1 VYNYAQSFP
10 LRQGVD
16 TMPEILRPTNPVP
29 NYDNAGARNQPIS
42 PRDTNIQNVVDPSRV
57 TRADQRTEQQQAG
70 DAAQKLRYE
79 SNFLTFVQRLRNSP
93 DPAASFLQLLGRGL
107 QVSSGISEGL
117 AVEMSQ
123 FLEYMQMDEGKLL
136 DLLQNQL
143 QGGTRFGGAL
153 FDALRTAYNHSGS
166 EMLRSDILQFLRQY
180 SDFTSTGHL
189 EGRMVR
195 TLYDMTQS
203 LPSHWAGRLLDT
215 AAQMENGVAA
225 GDRQGNLQ
233 LLRDQVFP
241 LISNYVSTTHDHGR
255 ARTLLSMLTL
265 DMVRYE
271 NGSEEEMV
279 AAFRHLNN
287 YGIFPEDLG
296 KLSDED
302 ILRLL
307 KETEFTR
314 ASSSDKFTQHLT
326 QLTGRALGGEA
337 NTQMQD
343 ALRNIMAS
351 ILVNES
357 VYMPLRHLLLPFQWE
372 DKAVFSEMW
381 VDPDEDNGTGSAGPS
396 PRILIK
402 MDIEGLGVFDLL
414 IDNGGGRTSIN
425 VSCPE
430 SVAAHSG
437 EVSRSLGDILER
449 NGLRAGD
456 IRVGPMRRAVNISDA
471 FPKIFEGVM
480 NGVDVKV

>member
-1 VYNYAQSFP
+1 
-10 LRQGVD
+10 
-16 TMPEILRPTNPVP
+16 MPEILRPTNPVP
-29 NYDNAGARNQPIS
+29 NYDNAGARSQPIT
-42 PRDTNIQNVVDPSRV
+42 PRDTNIQNVVDPTRV
-57 TRADQRTEQQQAG
+57 TRADQRTDQQQAG
-70 DAAQKLRYE
+70 DAVRSQHLRYE
-79 SNFLTFVQRLRNSP
+79 SNFLTFVQRLRNAP
-93 DPAASFLQLLGRGL
+93 DTATAFLQILGRGL

-117 AVEMSQ
+117 AVEMAQ
-123 FLEYMQMDEGKLL
+123 FLEYMQMDESKLME
-136 DLLQNQL
+136 LLQNQL
-143 QGGTRFGGAL
+143 QSGTRFGGAL
-153 FDALRTAYNHSGS
+153 FSALRTAFSRSNS
-166 EMLRSDILQFLRQY
+166 EMLRTEILQFLRQY
-180 SDFTSTGHL
+180 SDFSSTGHL

-271 NGSEEEMV
+271 NGSEEEMI
-279 AAFRHLNN
+279 ASFRHLNS
-287 YGIFPEDLG
+287 YGIFPEDLS
-296 KLSDED
+296 KLSDAD

-314 ASSSDKFTQHLT
+314 ASASDKFAQHLT

-337 NTQMQD
+337 NMQMQD

-357 VYMPLRHLLLPFQWE
+357 VYMPLRHLLLPFMWD

-381 VDPDEDNGTGSAGPS
+381 VDPDEENGTGQNGPS

-402 MDIEGLGVFDLL
+402 MDVEGLGTFDLL
-414 IDNGGGRTSIN
+414 IDHTGGRTSMN

-430 SVAAHSG
+430 TVAAHSG

-449 NGLRAGD
+449 NGLKAGD
-456 IRVGPMRRAVNISDA
+456 IRVGPMRRGMNISDA
-471 FPKIFEGVM
+471 FPKLFEGVM
-480 NGVDVKV
+480 TGVDVKV

>member
-1 VYNYAQSFP
+1 
-10 LRQGVD
+10 
-16 TMPEILRPTNPVP
+16 MPEILRPTNPVP
-29 NYDNAGARNQPIS
+29 NYDNAGARSQPIT
-42 PRDTNIQNVVDPSRV
+42 PRDTNIQNVVDPTRV
-57 TRADQRTEQQQAG
+57 TRADQRTDQQQAG
-70 DAAQKLRYE
+70 DAVRSQHLRYE
-79 SNFLTFVQRLRNSP
+79 SNFLTFVQRLRNAP
-93 DPAASFLQLLGRGL
+93 DTATAFLQILGRGL

-117 AVEMSQ
+117 AVEMAQ
-123 FLEYMQMDEGKLL
+123 FLEYMQMDEAKLMEFL
-136 DLLQNQL
+136 KGQL
-143 QGGTRFGGAL
+143 QSGSRFGGAL
-153 FDALRTAYNHSGS
+153 FQALRTAYNRSGS
-166 EMLRSDILQFLRQY
+166 EMLRTEILQFLRQY
-180 SDFTSTGHL
+180 SDYSSTGHL

-203 LPSHWAGRLLDT
+203 LPAHWSSRLLDT

-271 NGSEEEMV
+271 NGSEPEMI
-279 AAFRHLNN
+279 AAFRHLNG
-287 YGIFPEDLG
+287 YGIFPGDLD

-307 KETEFTR
+307 KDTEFMKAAGTDR
-314 ASSSDKFTQHLT
+314 FAQHLT

-337 NTQMQD
+337 NMQTQE
-343 ALRNIMAS
+343 ALKNIMAS

-357 VYMPLRHLLLPFQWE
+357 VYMPLKHLLLPFQWD

-381 VDPDEDNGTGSAGPS
+381 VDPDEDKGQSGQAPS

-402 MDIEGLGVFDLL
+402 MDIEGLGAFDLL
-414 IDNGGGRTSIN
+414 IDSGGGRTSMN
-425 VSCPE
+425 VACPE

-456 IRVGPMRRAVNISDA
+456 IRVGPLRRAMKISDA
-471 FPKIFEGVM
+471 FPKLFERVM
-480 NGVDVKV
+480 TGVDVKV

>member
-1 VYNYAQSFP
+1 
-10 LRQGVD
+10 
-16 TMPEILRPTNPVP
+16 MPEILRPTNPVP
-29 NYDNAGARNQPIS
+29 NYDNTGARSQPIT
-42 PRDTNIQNVVDPSRV
+42 PRDTNIQNVVDPTRV
-57 TRADQRTEQQQAG
+57 TRADQRTDQQQAG

-93 DPAASFLQLLGRGL
+93 DAAVSFLQLLGRGL

-117 AVEMSQ
+117 AVEMAQ
-123 FLEYMQMDEGKLL
+123 FLEYMQMDEGKLM

-143 QGGTRFGGAL
+143 QSGSRFGGAL
-153 FDALRTAYNHSGS
+153 FQALRTAYSRSNS
-166 EMLRSDILQFLRQY
+166 EMLRTEILQFLRQY
-180 SDFTSTGHL
+180 SDFSSTGHL

-203 LPSHWAGRLLDT
+203 LPSHWSGRLLDT

-279 AAFRHLNN
+279 AAFRHLNS
-287 YGIFPEDLG
+287 YGIFPDDLS

-307 KETEFTR
+307 KETEFSK
-314 ASSSDKFTQHLT
+314 ASAEDKFAQHLT
-326 QLTGRALGGEA
+326 QMTGRALGGEG
-337 NTQMQD
+337 NMQMQD

-357 VYMPLRHLLLPFQWE
+357 VYMPLRHMLLPFQWE

-381 VDPDEDNGTGSAGPS
+381 VDPDEDKGGGQAPA

-402 MDIEGLGVFDLL
+402 MDIEGLGAFDLL
-414 IDNGGGRTSIN
+414 IDNGGGRTSMN

-430 SVAAHSG
+430 SVAAHSA
-437 EVSRSLGDILER
+437 EVGRSLGDILER
-449 NGLRAGD
+449 NGLKAGD
-456 IRVGPMRRAVNISDA
+456 IRVGPMRRALNISDA
-471 FPKIFEGVM
+471 FPKLFERVM
-480 NGVDVKV
+480 TGVDVKV

>member
-1 VYNYAQSFP
+1 
-10 LRQGVD
+10 
-16 TMPEILRPTNPVP
+16 MPEILRPTNPVP
-29 NYDNAGARNQPIS
+29 NYDNTGARSQPIT
-42 PRDTNIQNVVDPSRV
+42 PRDTNIQNIVDPSRV
-57 TRADQRTEQQQAG
+57 TRADQRADQQQAG
-70 DAAQKLRYE
+70 DAAQKMRFE
-79 SNFLTFVQRLRNSP
+79 SNFLTFVQRLRTSP
-93 DPAASFLQLLGRGL
+93 DPAQYFMQLLGRGL
-107 QVSSGISEGL
+107 QISSGISEGL

-123 FLEYMQMDEGKLL
+123 FLDFMQMDEAKLL
-136 DLLQNQL
+136 DFL
-143 QGGTRFGGAL
+143 QGQMKSGSRFGGAL
-153 FDALRTAYNHSGS
+153 FQALRTAYNRSGS
-166 EMLRSDILQFLRQY
+166 EMLRTEILQFLRQY
-180 SDFTSTGHL
+180 SDYTSTSHL

-203 LPSHWAGRLLDT
+203 LPSHWSSRLLDT

-271 NGSEEEMV
+271 NGSEQDMIT
-279 AAFRHLNN
+279 AFRHLDS
-287 YGIFPEDLG
+287 YGIFPGDLS

-302 ILRLL
+302 ILHLL
-307 KETEFTR
+307 KETEFAKASR
-314 ASSSDKFTQHLT
+314 ADSFAQRLT
-326 QLTGRALGGEA
+326 QLTSRALGGEG

-343 ALRNIMAS
+343 AMRNIMNA

-357 VYMPLRHLLLPFQWE
+357 VYMPLQHLFLPFMWD

-381 VDPDEDNGTGSAGPS
+381 VDPDEDNGQGSQGAS

-414 IDNGGGRTSIN
+414 IDNSGGRTSMN

-430 SVAAHSG
+430 AVAAHSG
-437 EVSRSLGDILER
+437 EVSRSLNDILER
-449 NGLRAGD
+449 NGLQPGD
-456 IRVGPMRRAVNISDA
+456 IRVGAMRRPVNISDA
-471 FPKIFEGVM
+471 FPKLFEGVVT
-480 NGVDVKV
+480 GVDVKV

>member
-1 VYNYAQSFP
+1 
-10 LRQGVD
+10 
-16 TMPEILRPTNPVP
+16 MPEILRPTNPVP
-29 NYDNAGARNQPIS
+29 NYDNAGARSQPIT
-42 PRDTNIQNVVDPSRV
+42 PRDTNIQNVVDPTRV
-57 TRADQRTEQQQAG
+57 TRADQRTEQQQPG
-70 DAAQKLRYE
+70 DAAKAMRFE
-79 SNFLTFVQRLRNSP
+79 SNFLTFLQRLRNAP
-93 DPAASFLQLLGRGL
+93 DSAVAFLQLMGRGL

-117 AVEMSQ
+117 AVEMAQ
-123 FLEYMQMDEGKLL
+123 FLEYMQMDEAGLL
-136 DLLQNQL
+136 EMLKNQL
-143 QGGTRFGGAL
+143 QSSSRFGGAL
-153 FDALRTAYNHSGS
+153 FSALRTAYNRSNS
-166 EMLRSDILQFLRQY
+166 EMLRTEILQFLRQY
-180 SDFTSTGHL
+180 SDYSSTEHL

-203 LPSHWAGRLLDT
+203 LPSHWSSRLLDT

-271 NGSEEEMV
+271 NGGEQEMV
-279 AAFRHLNN
+279 TAFRHLNS
-287 YGIFPEDLG
+287 YGIFPEDLN

-307 KETEFTR
+307 KGTEFSK
-314 ASSSDKFTQHLT
+314 ASSSDRFADHLA

-337 NTQMQD
+337 NMQMQE

-381 VDPDEDNGTGSAGPS
+381 VDPDEDKGSGQAPS

-402 MDIEGLGVFDLL
+402 MDIEGLGAFDLL
-414 IDNGGGRTSIN
+414 IDNGGGRTSMN

-456 IRVGPMRRAVNISDA
+456 IRVGPMRKAVNISDA
-471 FPKIFEGVM
+471 FPKLFERVM
-480 NGVDVKV
+480 TGVDVKV